1 MLKLSDLLLLVHGEF
16 KVIVHKL
23 HDVPHILGIGFNG
36 MFLED
41 ASVDNMIVSRITPTN
56 NILVIEVFEDLWSL
70 DNLKHLW
77 YNN

>member
-1 MLKLSDLLLLVHGEF
+1 MLKLNSLLPLVHGEF

-23 HDVPHILGIGFNG
+23 HDVPHTLGIGFNG

-56 NILVIEVFEDLWSL
+56 NILVIEVFEDL
-70 DNLKHLW
+70 
-77 YNN
+77 

>member
-23 HDVPHILGIGFNG
+23 HDVPHTLGIGFKG
-36 MFLED
+36 MFSED

-56 NILVIEVFEDLWSL
+56 NILVIEVFEDL
-70 DNLKHLW
+70 
-77 YNN
+77 

>member
-23 HDVPHILGIGFNG
+23 HDVPHTLGIGFNG
-36 MFLED
+36 VFLED

-56 NILVIEVFEDLWSL
+56 NILVIEVFEDL
-70 DNLKHLW
+70 
-77 YNN
+77 